1 MAGWLDVAV
10 PEDLARSLVV
20 VFVEEPET
28 LFTCVL
34 LDGPDERCELLDA
47 VCDVELLAMGSL
59 CVFGTDCRA
68 VEPEECVSLL
78 RDVVVVSLALTPDVD
93 AENPIRSLD
102 EPEIGSDGWLSPW
115 EAEWFAASA
124 IDGLAL

>member
-10 PEDLARSLVV
+10 PEDLTRSLVV
-20 VFVEEPET
+20 AFVEDPET

-34 LDGPDERCELLDA
+34 LDRPDEPCVLFDA
-47 VCDVELLAMGSL
+47 VCEAELLAMGSL
-59 CVFGTDCRA
+59 CVIGADCRV

-78 RDVVVVSLALTPDVD
+78 RDVVLLALTPGVD
-93 AENPIRSLD
+93 AENPVRSVD
-102 EPEIGSDGWLSPW
+102 ELNIGSDGWLGPW
-115 EAEWFAASA
+115 GVEWFAVSA